1 MAPVHRTGAAR
12 AAAVIVITVALWPV
26 ALLTAPAAARA
37 DAAPAHPALA
47 AARACIAQ
55 WPYRHCQRY
64 SYTGGDQVF
73 TVPGAVTS
81 IRVLEWGAGG
91 GGADTGVPQYGAGS
105 GGFTVGEVAVQ
116 PGTDF
121 TVTVGQGGYAS
132 GAGFDQAVYGGGGSG
147 GNGARMGASGGGMTA
162 LWAGVYAVSPV
173 LIAGAGGGASPG
185 SQTARSAGRYPAVI
199 GGGAGGGLA
208 GGSDGSRYSG
218 QGGTQYGPGDPGSP
232 PAQCADSGI
241 GGTAPTSGQQ
251 YYGGNG
257 AGSDPAPAGAD
268 VTAEGGGGGGG
279 GYYGG
284 GGGRCQVYAT
294 SFPGGAGGGGSGY
307 LGGRTVS
314 HAYSFAGTG
323 GIAAGPGRGA
333 PPAPAAV
340 SSPFYR
346 AGIGCGGGR
355 SGAGGGGN
363 GQLVVE
369 WGHSARPRPKAA
381 APTPTRVPA
390 VRPSRSASL
399 GPARPRLPDTGFPL
413 APVSA
418 AAMLL
423 IGLGAAGM
431 RAGRR
436 RRRL

>member
-12 AAAVIVITVALWPV
+12 AAAVIVITIALWPV
-26 ALLTAPAAARA
+26 ALLAAPTATGAAVDLAGPARAAAS
-37 DAAPAHPALA
+37 A
-47 AARACIAQ
+47 AACTAQ
-55 WPYRHCQRY
+55 WPYLHCLRY

-91 GGADTGVPQYGAGS
+91 GGAGTGVPQYGAGS
-105 GGFTVGEVAVQ
+105 GGFTVGEAAVQ
-116 PGTDF
+116 PGADF
-121 TVTVGQGGYAS
+121 TVTVGQGGYDS
-132 GAGFDQAVYGGGGSG
+132 GAGFDQTVYGGGGFG
-147 GNGARMGASGGGMTA
+147 GNGAMKGASGGGMTA
-162 LWAGVYAVSPV
+162 LWAAGYAASPV
-173 LIAGAGGGASPG
+173 LIAGGGGGASPG

-199 GGGAGGGLA
+199 GGGAGGGLS
-208 GGSDGSRYSG
+208 GGSDGTRYSG
-218 QGGTQYGPGDPGSP
+218 QGGTQYGPGEPGSP

-307 LGGRTVS
+307 TGGRTVS
-314 HAYSFAGTG
+314 HAYSIAGTG
-323 GIAAGPGRGA
+323 GIAAGPGHGA
-333 PPAPAAV
+333 PPAAAAER
-340 SSPFYR
+340 SPFYR
-346 AGIGCGGGR
+346 PGLGWGGGT
-355 SGAGGGGN
+355 SEAGSGGN

-369 WGHSARPRPKAA
+369 WGHSARPKTP
-381 APTPTRVPA
+381 APTRTPA
-390 VRPSRSASL
+390 ARPSGSAS
-399 GPARPRLPDTGFPL
+399 PRPVRPRLPDTGFPL

-418 AAMLL
+418 AATLL

-436 RRRL
+436 RQRP